1 MKNNNQELNQLT
13 KSSLKTALIQ
23 LLAENTVEDISVTS
37 LTKRAGVSRMA
48 YYRNYP
54 SITAL
59 YHEVY
64 DDYFKQFFQHN
75 LAYLIDNQAQKF
87 WLSLFEFIF
96 EHQATVKVLL
106 STKENPHFL
115 DYLNQVFCNPIENM
129 TDRYLIRGVVGSV
142 FNVLTE
148 WVQNEFDLSPKEIA
162 PLCVNLTANVEME
175 NKHFKVL
182 ENYMR

>member
-13 KSSLKTALIQ
+13 KDSLKTALMQ
-23 LLAENTVEDISVTS
+23 LLAENSVEEIKVTS

-59 YHEVY
+59 YHELY
-64 DDYFKQFFQHN
+64 DDYFRQFFQSN
-75 LAYLIDNQAQKF
+75 LKYLIDNQQQTF
-87 WLSLFEFIF
+87 WVALFEFIF
-96 EHQATVKVLL
+96 EHQKAAKILL

-115 DYLNQVFCNPIENM
+115 DYLNQVFCNPIEHI
-129 TDRYLIRGVVGSV
+129 TDRYLIRGVVGNV

-148 WVQNEFDLSPKEIA
+148 WVQNEFDLTPAEIA
-162 PLCVNLTANVEME
+162 PLCVNLTE
-175 NKHFKVL
+175 NIKIESQPFTTIQKYG
-182 ENYMR
+182 E